1 MAVFADCHRRRWTTD
16 APRAF
21 ASIRVK
27 VANGDALASS
37 GICKAVPVTIGQ
49 ETFHI
54 DIHVIPLEGY
64 ELVLG

>member
-1 MAVFADCHRRRWTTD
+1 
-16 APRAF
+16 
-21 ASIRVK
+21 
-27 VANGDALASS
+27 
-37 GICKAVPVTIGQ
+37 VTIGQ